1 MSHDVIFHTSD
12 HFLVCRLW
20 HIPIFLNA
28 LRCTLVLLLFPCAFH
43 ISWPRLSIMFV
54 YWVRKET
61 VEAESIVTIY
71 VQLLS
76 SLVRFL
82 FVFTQL
88 YCYVEYKHEA

>member
-1 MSHDVIFHTSD
+1 
-12 HFLVCRLW
+12 
-20 HIPIFLNA
+20 
-28 LRCTLVLLLFPCAFH
+28 
-43 ISWPRLSIMFV
+43 MFV